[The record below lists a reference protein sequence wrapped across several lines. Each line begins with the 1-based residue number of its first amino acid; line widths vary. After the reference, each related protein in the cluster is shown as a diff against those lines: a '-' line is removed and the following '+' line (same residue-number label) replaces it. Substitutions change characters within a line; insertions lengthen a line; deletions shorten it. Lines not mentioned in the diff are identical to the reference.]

1 MSLRSP
7 IGRVLGLGSAKE
19 GVGHWWTQRVTSV
32 ALVVLT
38 LWFVSALLRLGDLGY
53 PIVTAWMSSPLN
65 AVLLSL
71 LIATAVYHSQLGVQ
85 VVVEDYVARHG
96 TKVIVLLL
104 LNFLHVVVGALGVF
118 SVLRIAF
125 GTPA

>member
-71 LIATAVYHSQLGVQ
+71 LIVTAVYHSQLGVQ

>member
-104 LNFLHVVVGALGVF
+104 LNFLHVVAGALGVF

>member
-1 MSLRSP
+1 MSLRTP

-19 GVGHWWTQRVTSV
+19 GVGHWWTQRITSV

-38 LWFVSALLRLGDLGY
+38 LWFVSALLRLGDLSY
-53 PIVTAWMSSPLN
+53 PAVTAWMSSPFN

-71 LIATAVYHSQLGVQ
+71 LIGTSVYHSQLGVQ
-85 VVVEDYVARHG
+85 VVVEDYIGHHGAKVA
-96 TKVIVLLL
+96 VLLL
-104 LNFLHVVVGALGVF
+104 LNFLHVVVAALGVF

-125 GTPA
+125 GIPA

>member
-53 PIVTAWMSSPLN
+53 PVVTAWMSSPLN